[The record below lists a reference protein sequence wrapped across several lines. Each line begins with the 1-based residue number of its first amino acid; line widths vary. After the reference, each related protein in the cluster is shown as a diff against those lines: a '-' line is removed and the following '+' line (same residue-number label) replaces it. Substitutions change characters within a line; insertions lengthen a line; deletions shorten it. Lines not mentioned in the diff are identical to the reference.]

1 MLTRQNQE
9 IPFTLAYISLQNK
22 REKTHNYEVTYFHEF
37 AMDTY
42 EVRKFVHV
50 HEKCEK

>member
-37 AMDTY
+37 AMDSY
-42 EVRKFVHV
+42 EVRKFVH
-50 HEKCEK
+50 EKCEK